1 MFSKIFQRH
10 IKLWQ
15 RALIFF
21 GAFVGLVLFWIPL
34 ACYHDIDEALSKQ
47 TEVFGSQYLV
57 LNKEVSFMNALG
69 AKPKTFTDAEVDSL
83 LAIEGTTKVGK
94 FTANTFKA
102 MAEADFGGGQV
113 VRTELFF
120 ESVPDKFMDT
130 RPSGWNWAPEDES
143 VPIVIPTDYLAL
155 YNFGF
160 APGQGL
166 PQISPDIAKLSNFNI
181 LISGPKGEQVFAAR
195 IAGFSDRIN
204 TVLAPQNFLDYCNS
218 HFVGDQLRAPSRVIV
233 ETNNAAA
240 LEKWMKQNGYE
251 TNKESMQSGKTK
263 AIAQQVFLVTM
274 IFAALIVLLSLGSF
288 FQFTDLVVARSD
300 QEIKTM
306 LYLGYKVK
314 TIATKLFL
322 QIMGLVMAAFVFAL
336 VAGLITRKIV
346 LSQLKALVAEPTLL
360 PHGEAFLWLFA
371 TVVFYLLVSYF
382 NALRQVFKLS
392 KPY

>member
-10 IKLWQ
+10 IQLWQ

-34 ACYHDIDEALSKQ
+34 ACYHDIETALSKQ

-57 LNKEVSFMNALG
+57 LNKEVTFMNALG
-69 AKPKTFTDAEVDSL
+69 AKPKTFSNAEVDSL
-83 LAIEGTTKVGK
+83 LQVEGTTKVGK

-120 ESVPDKFMDT
+120 ESVPDKFLDT

-166 PQISPDIAKLSNFNI
+166 PQISPDVAKLSDFNI
-181 LISGPKGEQVFAAR
+181 IISGPLGQQVFAAR

-204 TVLAPQNFLDYCNS
+204 TVLAPQNFLDYCNG
-218 HFVGDQLRAPSRVIV
+218 HFVGEAERAPSRVIV

-240 LEKWMKQNGYE
+240 LEKWMNEKGYE

-274 IFAALIVLLSLGSF
+274 VFAGLIVLLSLGSF

-306 LYLGYKVK
+306 LYLGYTAKK
-314 TIATKLFL
+314 ISAQLFI
-322 QIMGLVMAAFVFAL
+322 QVMGLVMAAFVCAL
-336 VAGLITRKIV
+336 IAGLLARNVV
-346 LSQLKALVAEPTLL
+346 LHALKALVVEPELL
-360 PHGEAFLWLFA
+360 PHTQAFLGLFA
-371 TVVFYLLVSYF
+371 TILVYLTVSF
-382 NALRQVFKLS
+382 LNARRQVHKLS
-392 KPY
+392 KAY

>member
-1 MFSKIFQRH
+1 
-10 IKLWQ
+10 
-15 RALIFF
+15 
-21 GAFVGLVLFWIPL
+21 
-34 ACYHDIDEALSKQ
+34 
-47 TEVFGSQYLV
+47 
-57 LNKEVSFMNALG
+57 MNALG
-69 AKPKTFTDAEVDSL
+69 AKPKTFTDEEVDSL
-83 LAIEGTTKVGK
+83 LNVEGTTKVGK

-166 PQISPDIAKLSNFNI
+166 PQISPDVAKLSNFNI
-181 LISGPKGEQVFAAR
+181 LISGPKGQQVFAAR

-218 HFVGDQLRAPSRVIV
+218 HFVGEQLRAPSRVIV

-263 AIAQQVFLVTM
+263 AIAQQVFLLTM
-274 IFAALIVLLSLGSF
+274 GFAALIVLLSLGSF

-306 LYLGYKVK
+306 LYLGYTVK
-314 TIATKLFL
+314 TIAAKLFM
-322 QIMGLVMAAFVFAL
+322 QIMGLVMAAFVFAI
-336 VAGLITRKIV
+336 ATGLFARKIV
-346 LSQLKALVAEPTLL
+346 LSQLKALIAESSWMPHWQAFVGVTL
-360 PHGEAFLWLFA
+360 
-371 TVVFYLLVSYF
+371 TIVFYLMVSYF
-382 NALRQVFKLS
+382 NALRQVNKLS